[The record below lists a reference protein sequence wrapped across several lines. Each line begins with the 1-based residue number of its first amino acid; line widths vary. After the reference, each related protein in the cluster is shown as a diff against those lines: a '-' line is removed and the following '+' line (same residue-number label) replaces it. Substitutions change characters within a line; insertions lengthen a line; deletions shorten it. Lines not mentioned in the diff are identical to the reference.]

1 LRGVRKIIR
10 DNQAVG
16 TIFLAGIFWF
26 IIFRW
31 QIFNFWLAMSIAVT
45 ILSSLAILW
54 GASPI
59 RREDLNLKAVLKGII
74 SAFLLYGIFY
84 LGNVFSRL
92 LFDFAGSQIVSIYG
106 IRKEVA
112 TLPIFLVLF
121 FITSPGEEIFWRGFL
136 QRWAMDKYG
145 RFKGFLLASLI
156 YAAVHIVSGNFML
169 VMAALVA
176 GLFWGLMYLMEE
188 NIVSL
193 IISHALWTV
202 GIFLFFPVA

>member
-1 LRGVRKIIR
+1 MSKINR
-10 DNQAVG
+10 DKQVVI

-26 IIFRW
+26 IIFRL
-31 QIFNFWLAMSIAVT
+31 QIFNFWLAMSMAVLV
-45 ILSSLAILW
+45 LSSLAFLW
-54 GASPI
+54 GGNPI
-59 RREDLNLKAVLKGII
+59 RRKDFNLKAVLTGII

-106 IRKEVA
+106 IRSEGE

-136 QRWAMDKYG
+136 QKWAMDKYG
-145 RFKGFLLASLI
+145 RFNGFLLGSIL

-176 GLFWGLMYLMEE
+176 GLFWGLMYLIEE
-188 NIVSL
+188 NIVPL

-202 GIFLFFPVA
+202 GIFLFFPVV

>member
-1 LRGVRKIIR
+1 MSV
-10 DNQAVG
+10 AV
-16 TIFLAGIFWF
+16 L
-26 IIFRW
+26 
-31 QIFNFWLAMSIAVT
+31 V
-45 ILSSLAILW
+45 LSSLAFLW
-54 GASPI
+54 GGNLI
-59 RREDLNLKAVLKGII
+59 RRQDFNLKAVLTGII

-84 LGNVFSRL
+84 VGNVFSRL
-92 LFDFAGSQIVSIYG
+92 LFDFAGVQIASIYG
-106 IRKEVA
+106 IRSAGA

-145 RFKGFLLASLI
+145 RLKGFLLASLF

-176 GLFWGLMYLMEE
+176 GLFWGFMYFREE
-188 NIVSL
+188 NIIPL

-202 GIFLFFPVA
+202 GIFLFFPVV